1 MGIQCA
7 VQVDGGDPLMEILL
21 ESRYA
26 DLILLDPA
34 TAFSAIHVT
43 IPTGLV
49 EETLFATE
57 CPIVLM
63 PANFTGI
70 EQLVFA
76 YDGRADSMYAIKQFT
91 YLFPELRDTRIVVV
105 SINAGKIDT
114 EERYKFREWLHSNY
128 GNIEYY
134 FVDGD
139 SRATLTEALLQRQK
153 AFFIMG
159 AYGRN
164 KFSSFFS
171 SSHATNFLK
180 LTSQPVFI
188 AHS

>member
-105 SINAGKIDT
+105 SINAGK
-114 EERYKFREWLHSNY
+114 Y
-128 GNIEYY
+128 
-134 FVDGD
+134 
-139 SRATLTEALLQRQK
+139 
-153 AFFIMG
+153 
-159 AYGRN
+159 
-164 KFSSFFS
+164 SSF
-171 SSHATNFLK
+171 
-180 LTSQPVFI
+180 LTLVCLLSIFKQSYGQERI
-188 AHS
+188 IDNCAAQ